1 MMIQTPDAARAT
13 RRNEK
18 HDEKRN
24 VSDFVLE
31 RLGQWGVRRIFGYPG
46 DGINGLM
53 GALRRAGDAFEFIQ
67 AAHEELAAL
76 MASAHAKF
84 TGELGVCVAT
94 SGPGAIHLL
103 NGLYDAR
110 LDHQPVLAI
119 VGQQALAGLGGSVQQ
134 EVNLRALFSDVAAYV
149 ELVSSAEQVRH
160 VIDRAARIALGD
172 RCVSVIILPHD
183 VQRMPPVETPA
194 HEHGRVHSGAGY
206 AAPRMLPRDEDL
218 QRAADVLNAG
228 SRVAILVGAGA
239 FGATDEVLQVA
250 ELLGAGVAKA
260 LLGKA
265 TIPDDVPFVT
275 GSVGWLGTEPSN
287 RMMKECDTLFMIGS
301 SFPYTE
307 FLPREGQARG
317 VQIDVA
323 PASLSLRYPM
333 EVALTGDSVDTL
345 RALIPLLQRKTD
357 RAWRETIEGG
367 VREWWRT
374 VEERAHAPAPPLNP
388 QLVTWEMAQR
398 LPDHAIVTADCGSS
412 TVWVARDVRIR
423 RGMFFSLSGTLATMG
438 GAMPYALAAK
448 FAHPERVVI
457 AVAGDGAMQMSGIN
471 ALIDV
476 AKYWQRWRDPRLVVL
491 VMNNRDLNYVTWE
504 QRVMEGEP
512 KFEGSQDLPDFH
524 FADYARMLGL
534 HGVRIDRADQ
544 VAGAWDDA
552 LRAGRPTVIE
562 AVVNA
567 DVPPLPSELT
577 QEQQEHL
584 ATALRDGDP
593 DAEWVEVQLVEQG
606 IQGEA

>member
-1 MMIQTPDAARAT
+1 
-13 RRNEK
+13 
-18 HDEKRN
+18 
-24 VSDFVLE
+24 
-31 RLGQWGVRRIFGYPG
+31 
-46 DGINGLM
+46 
-53 GALRRAGDAFEFIQ
+53 
-67 AAHEELAAL
+67 
-76 MASAHAKF
+76 
-84 TGELGVCVAT
+84 
-94 SGPGAIHLL
+94 
-103 NGLYDAR
+103 
-110 LDHQPVLAI
+110 
-119 VGQQALAGLGGSVQQ
+119 
-134 EVNLRALFSDVAAYV
+134 
-149 ELVSSAEQVRH
+149 
-160 VIDRAARIALGD
+160 
-172 RCVSVIILPHD
+172 
-183 VQRMPPVETPA
+183 
-194 HEHGRVHSGAGY
+194 
-206 AAPRMLPRDEDL
+206 
-218 QRAADVLNAG
+218 
-228 SRVAILVGAGA
+228 
-239 FGATDEVLQVA
+239 
-250 ELLGAGVAKA
+250 
-260 LLGKA
+260 
-265 TIPDDVPFVT
+265 
-275 GSVGWLGTEPSN
+275 
-287 RMMKECDTLFMIGS
+287 MMKECDTLLMIGS

-307 FLPREGQARG
+307 YLPKEGQARG

-333 EVALTGDSVDTL
+333 EVALTGDSVETL
-345 RALIPLLQRKTD
+345 RALIPLLRRKDD

-412 TVWVARDVRIR
+412 TVWIARDVRIR
-423 RGMFFSLSGTLATMG
+423 RGMLFSLSGTLATMG

-476 AKYWQRWRDPRLVVL
+476 AKYWQRWRDPRLIVL

-512 KFEGSQDLPDFH
+512 KFAGSQDLPDFH

-534 HGVRIDRADQ
+534 HGVRIDRPDQ

-567 DVPPLPSELT
+567 DVPPLPPELT
-577 QEQQEHL
+577 PEQQEHL

-593 DAEWVEVQLVEQG
+593 DAVWVEVQLVEQG
-606 IQGEA
+606 IQGEG